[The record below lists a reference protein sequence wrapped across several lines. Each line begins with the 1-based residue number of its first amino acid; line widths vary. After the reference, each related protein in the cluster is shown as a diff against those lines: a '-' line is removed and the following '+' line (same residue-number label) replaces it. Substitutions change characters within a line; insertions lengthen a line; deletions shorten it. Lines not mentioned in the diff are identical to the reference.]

1 MEDRNKDDPYTQA
14 NGVNNN
20 PYALGIALTLAER
33 GFRVFP
39 CLPLRKEPAIKAWQI
54 HATAETTA
62 IRGWFTEFPD
72 RNLAVACGPQPNGM
86 NLLVIDIDPRH
97 GGLDA
102 WHELIHEH
110 GDSGV
115 RGGPV
120 HRTPNGG
127 FHLFFDAPEGFRNSR
142 NRLGP
147 GIDTRGDGGYVLV
160 PPSIVRIDDEGT
172 SNYTPEN
179 PLWLA

>member
-1 MEDRNKDDPYTQA
+1 MNDRSHIWTDDEGRSSHVLDA
-14 NGVNNN
+14 
-20 PYALGIALTLAER
+20 ALSYGSK

-54 HATAETTA
+54 HATTDPQT

-72 RNLAVACGPQPNGM
+72 RNVAIACGPQPNGI

-102 WHELIHEH
+102 WRELIHEH
-110 GDSGV
+110 GDVGL

-160 PPSIVRIDDEGT
+160 PESTIQLDDEMLSGYVT
-172 SNYTPEN
+172 LE
-179 PLWLA
+179 PLWPV